1 MFEVGD
7 KVVCVN
13 NIWINGNRNPLK
25 IGNIYTIEEILLY
38 STVHIVVIN
47 NIEYRYDR
55 FISLEEDRRRK
66 LEKIRRKIC

>member
-1 MFEVGD
+1 MFKVGD

-13 NIWINGNRNPLK
+13 NVWTYGNRNSLK

-66 LEKIRRKIC
+66 LEKIRRKK